1 MRINCI
7 HIHYMSNHNKSKHFP
22 QTEVPSNDYSSIS
35 VYHYHLILLTFH
47 DFYNFCK
54 HKILTMFIIQFKNFV
69 NLMKL
74 IVNLCFYDLKIYATI
89 NLLYFLYFT
98 MNNNNNKKLFDV
110 NVKTKR
116 LIFQLEDIA
125 FS

>member
-1 MRINCI
+1 
-7 HIHYMSNHNKSKHFP
+7 MSNHYESQHFP
-22 QTEVPSNDYSSIS
+22 QTEVPSNDYSTIF
-35 VYHYHLILLTFH
+35 VYHYLYHLILLTFY

-54 HKILTMFIIQFKNFV
+54 HKIFTMFIIQFRNFV

-74 IVNLCFYDLKIYATI
+74 IINLCFYDLKMYATI

-110 NVKTKR
+110 NVKT
-116 LIFQLEDIA
+116 
-125 FS
+125 